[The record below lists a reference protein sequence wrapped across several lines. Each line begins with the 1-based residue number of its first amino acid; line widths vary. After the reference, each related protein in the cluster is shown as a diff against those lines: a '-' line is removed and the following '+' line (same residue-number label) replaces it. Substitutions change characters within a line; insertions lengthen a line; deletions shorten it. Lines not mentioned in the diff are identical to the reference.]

1 MCISNSRRSFGAS
14 FQISSLSLP
23 TIDQL
28 IGGENE
34 ATSWEN
40 KTENNSNDNNKRNAC
55 WPDSELETR
64 HSKKVASC
72 GDYKPKRRYVSLPG
86 LTAKRNVRHFVKHSY
101 QDMSNI
107 PLRGDIDSSNMP
119 STFPYKLYAIL
130 EDDNDCVGWQPHGRS
145 FLIHDPKTFVEHVLP
160 KYFSAIKLTSF
171 QRQLNLYGFE
181 RLTSGLDAG
190 AYYNKYFLRGRLD
203 LVALLKR
210 TKVKGVGYKAA
221 GNPDDEPDFYKMP
234 LLTPPLKDEAVRTYE
249 SSPKKNMMSGQDWHR
264 FAESIF
270 EHEDDKDM
278 LHGGMKVQ
286 SEDEFYNFCITLMN
300 MLIY

>member
-1 MCISNSRRSFGAS
+1 MCISKSRRSFGAS

-34 ATSWEN
+34 ATTGSWEN
-40 KTENNSNDNNKRNAC
+40 KTENNSIVNNNRNAC
-55 WPDSELETR
+55 WSELEAR
-64 HSKKVASC
+64 NSKKAASF
-72 GDYKPKRRYVSLPG
+72 GAYKPKRRYVSLPG

-101 QDMSNI
+101 HDMSNI
-107 PLRGDIDSSNMP
+107 PVREDIDASNMP

-130 EDDNDCVGWQPHGRS
+130 EDGNDSVGWQPHGRS

-160 KYFSAIKLTSF
+160 KYFSSIKLTSF

-234 LLTPPLKDEAVRTYE
+234 LLTAPLKDKAVWIYE
-249 SSPKKNMMSGQDWHR
+249 SSPKKNMISRQDWHT
-264 FAESIF
+264 FAASIF
-270 EHEDDKDM
+270 EHEDGNDM
-278 LHGGMKVQ
+278 LHGGMKIQ
-286 SEDEFYNFCITLMN
+286 SEDEFYSFCITLMN
-300 MLIY
+300 MPIY